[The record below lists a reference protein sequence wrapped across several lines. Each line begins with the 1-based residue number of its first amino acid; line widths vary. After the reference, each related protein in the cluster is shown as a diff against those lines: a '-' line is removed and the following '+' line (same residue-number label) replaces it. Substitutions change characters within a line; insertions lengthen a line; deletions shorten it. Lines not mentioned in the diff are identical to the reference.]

1 MKFNFSFP
9 KREQADAV
17 TIARLQLKQHEG
29 LSLKPYKDT
38 VGVLTIG
45 YGRNLN
51 NGISQKVAEV
61 MFDEDVETA
70 VKDAKDFAAEAWDK
84 LNVARQAVLINMA
97 FNLGRDRLFKFVLFR
112 AALRQH
118 NYEYAAK
125 RMRNSLWYKQVK
137 GRGEEL
143 AMQMET
149 GEIK

>member
-17 TIARLQLKQHEG
+17 TIARLQLKKHEG

-51 NGISQKVAEV
+51 NGISQKVADM
-61 MFDEDVETA
+61 MFEEDVETS

-84 LNVARQAVLINMA
+84 LNFARQAVLINMA
-97 FNLGRDRLFKFVLFR
+97 FNLGRDRLFKFVMFR
-112 AALRQH
+112 GALRQH

-125 RMRNSLWYKQVK
+125 RMRSSLWLSLIHISEPTRPY
-137 GRGEEL
+137 
-143 AMQMET
+143 
-149 GEIK
+149 